1 MRITTRIA
9 TAGKSGLSRF
19 PVPDIDIDDCKDAEG
34 HLDEDKARRA
44 LSIEGVQWSNDDN
57 RAIIAFVLEYLRQ
70 LKSVVNKISEDPKN
84 DCRVSAETKGDSSC
98 QRRMRRGSCA
108 FVRVDVWLR
117 GDSLAVRLGW
127 DNPREVV
134 GGTEEFARKYAEMCA
149 RILVY
154 IRDEIGKDDSHIP
167 IVLIDGKN
175 CEGFFAQASE
185 TNEWFNRRDKAL
197 AELEPLRAKR
207 VSCPNRRIDFCS
219 GLHTDCPLYRNGRCM
234 EPELPD
240 DLKE

>member
-34 HLDEDKARRA
+34 HLDENKARRA

-108 FVRVDVWLR
+108 RRSFTMSSPIDR
-117 GDSLAVRLGW
+117 GAYRS
-127 DNPREVV
+127 
-134 GGTEEFARKYAEMCA
+134 
-149 RILVY
+149 
-154 IRDEIGKDDSHIP
+154 
-167 IVLIDGKN
+167 KN
-175 CEGFFAQASE
+175 E
-185 TNEWFNRRDKAL
+185 RR
-197 AELEPLRAKR
+197 R
-207 VSCPNRRIDFCS
+207 
-219 GLHTDCPLYRNGRCM
+219 T
-234 EPELPD
+234 
-240 DLKE
+240 